1 VNHQGRIPDTDTW
14 RPINE
19 DPAAQEDDLP
29 GVLIVRIR
37 ENLDFANT
45 THLKERLRRLELYG
59 TRKHHPSDTPS
70 RGRANVLVF
79 HMADVEIMDASA
91 TQIFLELLES
101 SKERGVGL
109 YFAHLR
115 EGPKRLWR
123 KAGIM
128 EVLGEG
134 AFQKDIA
141 GVIAR
146 LEQVEGVTMRRRDDS
161 RTRVIG

>member
-1 VNHQGRIPDTDTW
+1 VIQGRIPGTDKW

-19 DPAAQEDDLP
+19 DPAAQEDELP

-59 TRKHHPSDTPS
+59 TRKHHPADTPS
-70 RGRANVLVF
+70 RERANVLVF
-79 HMADVEIMDASA
+79 HMADMESIDASA

-101 SKERGVGL
+101 SKARDVGL

-123 KAGIM
+123 KAGII
-128 EVLGEG
+128 ELLGEA
-134 AFQKDIA
+134 AFQPDVA
-141 GVIAR
+141 GVVAQ
-146 LEQVEGVTMRRRDDS
+146 LEQVEGIRMRRREES
-161 RTRVIG
+161 RTRTIG